1 MSEPSPAYRDC
12 LLNHYE
18 AEIEAE
24 AYFETLATAASN
36 PDQARK
42 LYLLAE
48 VERHAAGAIAPLLAR
63 HGLRATDRQVLLEKG
78 RAEARG
84 APSLW
89 SALIADMRSTYPGYI
104 AAMEVLEAMSPAEDR
119 TRLAFFTEHERAV
132 LAFLDLEAP
141 GAAESAAPLRR
152 YLAASPG
159 KFRRDGG

>member
-24 AYFETLATAASN
+24 ASLFRN
-36 PDQARK
+36 PC
-42 LYLLAE
+42 
-48 VERHAAGAIAPLLAR
+48 
-63 HGLRATDRQVLLEKG
+63 
-78 RAEARG
+78 
-84 APSLW
+84 
-89 SALIADMRSTYPGYI
+89 
-104 AAMEVLEAMSPAEDR
+104 DR
-119 TRLAFFTEHERAV
+119 TRLAFLTEHERAV

-159 KFRRDGG
+159 EPRGDGG